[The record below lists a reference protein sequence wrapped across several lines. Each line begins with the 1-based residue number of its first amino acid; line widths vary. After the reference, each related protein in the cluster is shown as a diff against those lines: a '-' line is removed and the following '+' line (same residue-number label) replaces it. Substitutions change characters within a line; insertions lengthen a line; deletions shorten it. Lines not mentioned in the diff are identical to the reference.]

1 MGFTHGVSDRGCLKR
16 LCLGLVCSFDVL
28 ADGRSDY
35 RNQTAGFHLRS
46 CSSSAG
52 PGQTLDLQPLL
63 SADHRRPTH
72 RVRMPQAQI
81 LSRFP
86 LQRILILPLCVL
98 FAVMAEERRDCRE
111 QEYKDKF
118 GSCIPCR
125 QCDAGQELSKEC
137 GFGYGEDAQ
146 CVPCRASRFKED
158 RSLQKCK
165 PCLDCSLL
173 NRFQKGNCS
182 TTNNAVCGDC
192 LPGFYRKTKLRGFQD
207 MECIPCGDPPP
218 PYETHCMGRVNLVPL
233 PSTVSSP
240 RDMALAAV
248 ICSALAT
255 VLLALFILCVIYC
268 KRQLLEK
275 KPVSMRAHE
284 GPFLGSELSCLDRRV
299 LELSQRP
306 CCHCTHGSEQT
317 CGGVQLVSSVCC
329 EDVWSQN
336 RRRDAPAFHSHCRIS
351 DNGRL
356 TNESVGSQTD
366 MACAPDEV
374 WPLVQS
380 RRTTDSLQTN
390 QRCSSC
396 EEDEEEVQIS
406 DQRTAEEPEDASHKP
421 LIQQTTDT
429 EG

>member
-1 MGFTHGVSDRGCLKR
+1 MCFMDGQSNPANR
-16 LCLGLVCSFDVL
+16 CSPGDVIEMKGNS
-28 ADGRSDY
+28 ASNTRSRSDHTRPSCCFQSMPASGSCSETFLVFIWSLCICKYSDEHIEEYY
-35 RNQTAGFHLRS
+35 RHQTAGFHLSFYFRAGLGTSSDLSGEHTGSHPERLPVGDGSLTSDSLS
-46 CSSSAG
+46 CMWERLF
-52 PGQTLDLQPLL
+52 T
-63 SADHRRPTH
+63 
-72 RVRMPQAQI
+72 MPQALI
-81 LSRFP
+81 LSGFP
-86 LQRILILPLCVL
+86 LQRILVLPLCVM

-118 GSCIPCR
+118 GNCIPCR

-192 LPGFYRKTKLRGFQD
+192 LLGFYRKTKLSGFQD

-218 PYETHCMGRVNLVPL
+218 PYEPHCIGRVNFVPVQ
-233 PSTVSSP
+233 PAVTSP

-275 KPVSMRAHE
+275 KPE
-284 GPFLGSELSCLDRRV
+284 
-299 LELSQRP
+299 
-306 CCHCTHGSEQT
+306 
-317 CGGVQLVSSVCC
+317 
-329 EDVWSQN
+329 
-336 RRRDAPAFHSHCRIS
+336 
-351 DNGRL
+351 
-356 TNESVGSQTD
+356 
-366 MACAPDEV
+366 
-374 WPLVQS
+374 
-380 RRTTDSLQTN
+380 
-390 QRCSSC
+390 
-396 EEDEEEVQIS
+396 
-406 DQRTAEEPEDASHKP
+406 
-421 LIQQTTDT
+421 
-429 EG
+429 

>member
-1 MGFTHGVSDRGCLKR
+1 MWERPFRMP
-16 LCLGLVCSFDVL
+16 
-28 ADGRSDY
+28 A
-35 RNQTAGFHLRS
+35 A
-46 CSSSAG
+46 
-52 PGQTLDLQPLL
+52 PIL
-63 SADHRRPTH
+63 SAFTLH
-72 RVRMPQAQI
+72 
-81 LSRFP
+81 
-86 LQRILILPLCVL
+86 RILVLPLCVMI
-98 FAVMAEERRDCRE
+98 AVMAEERRDCRE

-192 LPGFYRKTKLRGFQD
+192 LPGFYRKTKLSGFQD

-218 PYETHCMGRVNLVPL
+218 PYEPHCMGRVNLVPL
-233 PSTVSSP
+233 QPPVTSP

-275 KPVSMRAHE
+275 KPVSLRSHE
-284 GPFLGSELSCLDRRV
+284 GPYVGSELSCLDRRV
-299 LELSQRP
+299 LEFSQRP
-306 CCHCTHGSEQT
+306 CCHCRPGSGQSR
-317 CGGVQLVSSVCC
+317 GPVNLIPSLCC
-329 EDVWSQN
+329 DDTWSQS
-336 RRRDAPAFHSHCRIS
+336 RGRECRPFPS
-351 DNGRL
+351 QSSL
-356 TNESVGSQTD
+356 NEGLVNPSLGASRTEVGG
-366 MACAPDEV
+366 APDDA
-374 WPLVQS
+374 WPLFQTS
-380 RRTTDSLQTN
+380 STTNDLQPET
-390 QRCSSC
+390 CSSC
-396 EEDEEEVQIS
+396 EEDEEREPQIS
-406 DQRTAEEPEDASHKP
+406 GLSPAECEDGANSRP
-421 LIQQTTDT
+421 LLQTLSTT
-429 EG
+429 EGELY